1 MGYDMIKKLLVP
13 FAALLCLLLIPLAA
27 QAEGLSLSM
36 DGQPVAESLTVDI
49 TAHPTFQMTA
59 SEPVSWSSSAPARL
73 QVDENGLCTPARSG
87 EVTLTAT
94 ALSGEKASVRIRQL
108 RGVGEIRLT
117 GERELTAGQSVR
129 FEAEV
134 LPGNATEDGLAW
146 SSSDPSVAR
155 VNRYGTVMAQRVEKA
170 GTAIITARAKDGL
183 GAFAQFEVT
192 VRPAARKITLYLDDQ
207 PVSGQTLSLD
217 LGAEDRTLSLRA
229 VVEPADAAQ
238 TVLWSSSAKGRATV
252 KDGLVTGLKNG
263 SVTLTATSAAD
274 RRVKTSCRLSLSTLV
289 NQIDLTA
296 PSELTAGASA
306 KASARA
312 LPESASNR
320 KVRWTSSDPSALTVN
335 AYGGLRAHSVSERRQ
350 VTLTATAADGS
361 GTVGSRVVTVCPA
374 PQSVELLLD
383 GQAVNGQTFA
393 LDLAGEGRLL
403 LLARVLPEQAAQ
415 TITWTSSNK
424 NVASVSDGLVIG
436 RRRGTVTLTAVSAD
450 KKVRATC
457 RVTVSTLAKSV
468 QISGPDGVSSGRSI
482 RLSASVQPAG
492 AAVKKVVW
500 SCDNANALRVN
511 ASGTATGLDVPA
523 ITTVTVRAAAADGSG
538 VYGTHRV
545 TVYPRPQAVQLSM
558 NGSSLPNILFLDTA
572 AAGTARTVSASI
584 YPADAAQGVTWSTSN
599 ARVARVDS
607 SGVVTCVGA
616 GSAVITVRSA
626 ADRKVSREFRVV
638 CDSFNEMPY
647 YLEVDKANQVVRVY
661 ERGDGSYTKLIRR
674 MICSSG
680 AAGTHFENGMYR
692 MHGARYHWCSAGH
705 DSIYMQYATR
715 IRGSYMFHGVP
726 TIGAAGN
733 RVKNSWYQKL
743 GHRDSGGCIRLLAA
757 DAKWIYENVPSGAVV
772 LVLQGVRAESEYGAV
787 SAPASRQTGAFIWDP
802 TDDNPDNPYYDSTYS
817 SLVR

>member
-1 MGYDMIKKLLVP
+1 MMKKLLVP
-13 FAALLCLLLIPLAA
+13 LAALICLLLLPLAA

-59 SEPVSWSSSAPARL
+59 SEPVSWSSSSKARL
-73 QVDENGLCTPARSG
+73 QVDESGLCTPVRSG

-94 ALSGEKASVRIRQL
+94 AASGEKASVRIRMV
-108 RGVGEIRLT
+108 RGVQEIRLT
-117 GERELTAGQSVR
+117 GEHELTAGQSVR
-129 FEAEV
+129 FKAKV
-134 LPGNATEDGLAW
+134 LPANATEDGLTW
-146 SSSDPSVAR
+146 SSSDPSVAK

-170 GTAIITARAKDGL
+170 GTAIITAQAKDGL
-183 GAFAQFEVT
+183 GASAQFEVT
-192 VRPAARKITLYLDDQ
+192 VRPAARKITLYLGEQ
-207 PVSGQTLSLD
+207 PVSGQTLTLD
-217 LGAEDRTLSLRA
+217 LGSADHTLSLRA

-238 TVLWSSSAKGRATV
+238 TVTWTSSSKARATV

-263 SVTLTATSAAD
+263 TVTLTVTSAANK
-274 RRVKTSCRLSLSTLV
+274 RVKTSCRLSLGTLV
-289 NQIDLTA
+289 SQIDVTA
-296 PSELTAGASA
+296 PNELTAGMSA
-306 KASARA
+306 KATARA
-312 LPESASNR
+312 LPATASNR
-320 KVRWTSSDPSALTVN
+320 KVRWTSSDPSVLTVN
-335 AYGGLRAHSVSERRQ
+335 AYGSLRARPVSERRQ

-361 GTVGSRVVTVCPA
+361 GTVGTRVVTVCPA

-383 GQAVNGQTFA
+383 AQAVNGQTFA

-403 LLARVLPEQAAQ
+403 LSARVLPEQAAQ
-415 TITWTSSNK
+415 EITWTSSNK
-424 NVASVSDGLVIG
+424 NVASVSDGLVIA
-436 RRRGTVTLTAVSAD
+436 RRRGTVTLTATSAD

-457 RVTVSTLAKSV
+457 RITVSTLAKS
-468 QISGPDGVSSGRSI
+468 IDITGPDSVSSGKSI

-523 ITTVTVRAAAADGSG
+523 ITTVTVRAAAVDGSG

-572 AAGTARTVSASI
+572 AVGSARTVSASI
-584 YPADAAQGVTWSTSN
+584 YPADAAQNVAWSSSN
-599 ARVARVDS
+599 ERVARVDS
-607 SGVVTCVGA
+607 SGTVTCVGE

-626 ADRKVSREFRVV
+626 ADRKISREFRVV
-638 CDSFNEMPY
+638 CDRFDEMPY
-647 YLEVDKANQVVRVY
+647 YIEVDKANQVVRVY

-680 AAGTHFENGMYR
+680 ASGTRFENGMYR
-692 MHGARYHWCSAGH
+692 MHGARYHWCPAGH

-715 IRGSYMFHGVP
+715 IFGRFMFHGVP

-743 GHRDSGGCIRLLAA
+743 GQRDSGGCIRLLAA
-757 DAKWIYENVPSGAVV
+757 DAKWIYENVPSDTCV
-772 LVLQGVRAESEYGAV
+772 LVMQGVRTESEYGAV
-787 SAPASRQTGAFIWDP
+787 SAPASRQSGAFIWDP
-802 TDDNPDNPYYDSTYS
+802 TDDSPDNPYYDSTYS
-817 SLVR
+817 SLVK